1 MGLLIS
7 RGNLLIQATPT
18 MRLFLFSNSKNP
30 NEDYLAHTIAPLKKA
45 LKRGMRVAFVPFAGT
60 TISWDDYVARVR
72 EGLAPLKL
80 EIESTHA
87 ATSASTLIRQADC
100 VMIGGGNTFRL
111 LYELRARKLLAPIR
125 HAVRN
130 NDAVFVGWSAG
141 ANVAGPTICTTNDM
155 PIIDPQGLDALGFVP
170 FQLNPHF
177 TNAQPAGHQGET
189 RVQRIEE
196 YLILNPRKR
205 VIGLPEG
212 NWLEVNGEKVKR
224 CGPHE
229 TAEFRGRLAR

>member
-1 MGLLIS
+1 
-7 RGNLLIQATPT
+7 

-30 NEDYLAHTIAPLKKA
+30 NSSYLAHTLPVLKKA
-45 LKRGMRVAFVPFAGT
+45 LKPNARVAFVPFAGAMM
-60 TISWDDYVARVR
+60 SWSDYLTSVR
-72 EGLAPLKL
+72 EGLAPLRL
-80 EIESTHA
+80 QIESVA
-87 ATSASTLIRQADC
+87 DAEKPLALIRNADC

-111 LYELRARKLLAPIR
+111 LYELRKRKLLGPIR
-125 HAVRN
+125 SAVRTRG
-130 NDAVFVGWSAG
+130 ATFVGWSAG

-155 PIIDPQGLDALGFVP
+155 PIIDPQGFDALGFVP

-177 TNAQPAGHQGET
+177 TNAQPAAHQGET

-212 NWLEVNGEKVKR
+212 NWLEVNGEKVMR

-229 TAEFRGRLAR
+229 TVEFRGRLVR